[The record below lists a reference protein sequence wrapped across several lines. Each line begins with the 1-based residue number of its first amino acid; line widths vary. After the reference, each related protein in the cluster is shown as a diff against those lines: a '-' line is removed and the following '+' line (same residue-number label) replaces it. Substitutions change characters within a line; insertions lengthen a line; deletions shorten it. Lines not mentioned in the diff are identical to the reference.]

1 MHKAPVAAE
10 VWGLEPVVGRGDGE
24 LARLAELQRGVLH
37 RRQLLE
43 AGLSAAAIKRR
54 LASRCLHPLH
64 PGVYLFGRPRLE
76 PLAAATAAVIH
87 FAGRGVLSHRT
98 AALLWQLHDAPELPV
113 EVTLIGLDARSRP
126 GLVVHRS
133 RGLRPADVCRH
144 SRLPVTAPAR
154 TLIDLAAV
162 LEGDELEAA
171 YAVALRR
178 RLLEPSQLARVLEA
192 NPRVKG
198 AASLRELVASGRAPT
213 LTRSAYERKL
223 LHLLERAQLPKPTVN
238 AQLLGME
245 VDLLWP
251 QQRLVVEFDGF
262 GFHSTRRSFER
273 DRLRDQRLVAA
284 GYRVIRITARQLD
297 RTPEAVIARV
307 AAALAH

>member
-1 MHKAPVAAE
+1 MHNSPVALE
-10 VWGLEPVVGRGDGE
+10 VWELEAVRGRGDVE

-37 RRQLLE
+37 RSQLLE
-43 AGLSAAAIKRR
+43 AGLSPAAIRHR
-54 LASRCLHPLH
+54 LAARCLHRLH

-98 AALLWQLHDAPELPV
+98 AALLWQLSDVPELPV
-113 EVTLIGLDARSRP
+113 EVTLAGLDARPRP
-126 GLVVHRS
+126 GLVVHRRS
-133 RGLRPADVCRH
+133 SWQPGDVCRH

-154 TLIDLAAV
+154 TLIDLASV
-162 LEGDELEAA
+162 FGRDELEAA

-178 RLLEPSQLARVLEA
+178 RLLEPAQLAQALA
-192 NPRVKG
+192 ATPRVKG
-198 AASLRELVASGRAPT
+198 AASLRQLIQQGGEPR
-213 LTRSAYERKL
+213 LTRSHYERKL
-223 LHLLERAQLPKPTVN
+223 LELLARAQLPKPTVN

-251 QQRLVVEFDGF
+251 GQRLVVEFDGF
-262 GFHSTRRSFER
+262 GYHSARRSFER